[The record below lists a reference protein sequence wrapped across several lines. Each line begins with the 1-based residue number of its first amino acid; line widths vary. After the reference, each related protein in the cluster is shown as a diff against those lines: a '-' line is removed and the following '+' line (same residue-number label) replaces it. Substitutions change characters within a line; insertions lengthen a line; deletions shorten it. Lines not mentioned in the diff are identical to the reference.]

1 MQNDCGCNC
10 NRTSD
15 KRYAELKAYIDSV
28 KDSQGISMGVLQEAQ
43 RIFGYL
49 PLDVLK
55 FISENIGVPI
65 AELYGV
71 ATFYSQFS
79 ITPQGKHHIGVCLG
93 TACYVRGAQ
102 KVLDKIVEELN
113 IGVGETT
120 PDGLFT
126 IDATRCLGCCGLAPV
141 MMIDDDVYG
150 KLDNADVIPA
160 ILDKYRGEVA
170 QNE

>member
-1 MQNDCGCNC
+1 
-10 NRTSD
+10 
-15 KRYAELKAYIDSV
+15 
-28 KDSQGISMGVLQEAQ
+28 
-43 RIFGYL
+43 
-49 PLDVLK
+49 
-55 FISENIGVPI
+55 
-65 AELYGV
+65 
-71 ATFYSQFS
+71 
-79 ITPQGKHHIGVCLG
+79 
-93 TACYVRGAQ
+93 VRGAQ

-150 KLDNADVIPA
+150 KLDNVDVIPA

>member
-150 KLDNADVIPA
+150 ELDNADVIPA

>member
-1 MQNDCGCNC
+1 
-10 NRTSD
+10 
-15 KRYAELKAYIDSV
+15 
-28 KDSQGISMGVLQEAQ
+28 MGVLREAQ

-120 PDGLFT
+120 PDGFVYHRRHPLPRLLRFGT
-126 IDATRCLGCCGLAPV
+126 GY
-141 MMIDDDVYG
+141 DD
-150 KLDNADVIPA
+150 
-160 ILDKYRGEVA
+160 RR
-170 QNE
+170 

>member
-1 MQNDCGCNC
+1 
-10 NRTSD
+10 
-15 KRYAELKAYIDSV
+15 
-28 KDSQGISMGVLQEAQ
+28 MGVLQEAQ